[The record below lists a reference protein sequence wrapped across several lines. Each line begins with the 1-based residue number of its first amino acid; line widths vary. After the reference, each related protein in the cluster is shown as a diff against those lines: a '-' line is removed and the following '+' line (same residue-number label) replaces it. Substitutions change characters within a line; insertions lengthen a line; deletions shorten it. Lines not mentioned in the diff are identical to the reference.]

1 MNQPANSLRMR
12 VAVGLAGLCVGGA
25 PLQAGE
31 FTVDPIRLELGAA
44 ARSGVITVRNEG
56 KEKLGFQLQASEWS
70 QDALG
75 KDQYSETRDLIFF
88 PKIMS
93 VDPGEVGVVRVG
105 TRAAVVQTEK
115 TYRLFIEELPGAA
128 KEAQAPGATLNVLI
142 RFGAP
147 IFVTPLNPSDSAA
160 IASLELARGVLTLS
174 VKNTGN
180 RHQVIQGI
188 QLAGVDAQGKEVYA
202 MTLADRYLL
211 AGANKSYTAT
221 IPADQCA
228 KITGLSVELKTDK
241 VGVKRKLDVSRAM
254 CS

>member
-1 MNQPANSLRMR
+1 MKQPAKILRMR
-12 VAVGLAGLCVGGA
+12 AAVGLAGLFFGWA

-31 FTVDPIRLELGAA
+31 FTVNPVRLELGAA
-44 ARSGVITVRNEG
+44 ARSGVILVKNEG
-56 KEKLGFQLQASEWS
+56 KEKLAFQLQASEWS

-88 PKIMS
+88 PKIMTIE
-93 VDPGEVGVVRVG
+93 PGEEGLVRVG

-128 KEAQAPGATLNVLI
+128 KAAQGTGATLNVLI
-142 RFGAP
+142 RFAAP
-147 IFVTPLNPSDSAA
+147 IFVIPVNPADSAD
-160 IASLELARGVLTLS
+160 IASLALARGVLAMS

-180 RHQVIQGI
+180 RHQIIQGI
-188 QLAGVDAQGKEVYA
+188 QLAGVDAQGKEVYT

-211 AGANKSYTAT
+211 AGATKSYSAT
-221 IPADQCA
+221 IPADQCT
-228 KITGLSVELKTDK
+228 KIAGLSVELKTDK
-241 VGVKRKLDVSRAM
+241 VGVKRKLDITPAM